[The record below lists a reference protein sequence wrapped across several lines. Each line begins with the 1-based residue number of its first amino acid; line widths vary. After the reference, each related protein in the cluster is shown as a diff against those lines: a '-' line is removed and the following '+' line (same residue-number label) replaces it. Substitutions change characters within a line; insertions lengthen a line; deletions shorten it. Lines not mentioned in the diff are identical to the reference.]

1 MVRNVNN
8 NTKRVIKKF
17 NINLDMEEEK
27 HIKEQNKDPQTVR
40 SGGGSEISPNE
51 TFSF

>member
-17 NINLDMEEEK
+17 NINLDVEDHK
-27 HIKEQNKDPQTVR
+27 DSNKD
-40 SGGGSEISPNE
+40 S
-51 TFSF
+51 